1 MTTEIRSTISTL
13 GLPTVRGEEGYLA
26 RVKDFPITLDL
37 VKNLKGIANFVGV
50 TPKFKEVIDYFNVA
64 EGETP
69 AGFKVE
75 FELDSE
81 NVLRADLVR
90 NISYDKNGQK
100 RPTNLLFSADSANP
114 YEVAP
119 IKNLL
124 ANLTCNPGIIY
135 DLFINNPKANI
146 GNQFKTRD
154 EVMSEIGK
162 ILGPGA
168 DISVELNDP
177 FGKSDAEILEEA
189 ARFKELLS
197 EHRVVIKVPHTGPVN
212 KDNVKELLTGDKKFS
227 KKYNDVSTADA
238 LRGHNMALMLHEHG
252 YRVNFTLMFEP
263 YQTALAL
270 QARPYFINSFIRHRL
285 MQSVDMKNYL
295 DLYAVTKEIKYLEAL
310 KSFMVDKDF
319 LPVNANVDL
328 SAVKAKAEQ
337 MLKYRNFDNKEG
349 SDGLDG
355 VRHNLR
361 LLRQTN
367 MEDTRLILCSMEGDD
382 NYPDI
387 DRLLASDEYGDM
399 AGRVVL
405 TAEPNYL
412 AQFTTTNQVVTY
424 QRRFMNAA
432 NGAQ

>member
-1 MTTEIRSTISTL
+1 MLVQSKIRNLNLQMVS
-13 GLPTVRGEEGYLA
+13 GEENYIQ
-26 RVKDFPITLDL
+26 RVLDQKLTLDEFKEL
-37 VKNLKGIANFVGV
+37 ENVAEYVGV
-50 TPKFKEVIDYFNVA
+50 TPEFKKVIDTFHVP

-69 AGFKVE
+69 AGFEVQLE
-75 FELDSE
+75 VNADR
-81 NVLRADLVR
+81 VLRANLKR

-119 IKNLL
+119 VAGML

-135 DLFINNPKANI
+135 DLFINNPKANV
-146 GNQFKTRD
+146 GGKFKTRD
-154 EVMSEIGK
+154 EVMAEIGR
-162 ILGPGA
+162 ILGPGC

-189 ARFKELLS
+189 EHFKELLS
-197 EHRVVIKVPHTGPVN
+197 EYRVVIKVPHTGPVN
-212 KDNVKELLTGDKKFS
+212 KDNVKQLLTGDKKLDRR
-227 KKYNDVSTADA
+227 YNDVSTVDA
-238 LRGHNMALMLHEHG
+238 FRGHNLALMLHEHG
-252 YRVNFTLMFEP
+252 FRVNFTLMFEAP
-263 YQTALAL
+263 QTALAL
-270 QARPYFINSFIRHRL
+270 QARPYFINSFIRHRM
-285 MQSVDMKNYL
+285 MQSQEMKKIL
-295 DLYAVTKEIKYLEAL
+295 ELYNVTRDSKYLTDL
-310 KSFMVDKDF
+310 RTFMVAKDYF
-319 LPVNANVDL
+319 AAGEEDVDL
-328 SAVKAKAEQ
+328 LAVKAKAETILAQ
-337 MLKYRNFDNKEG
+337 RHINDPEG

-355 VRHNLR
+355 IRHNLR

-367 MEDTRLILCSMEGDD
+367 MDDTRLIICSMEGDH
-382 NYPDI
+382 NYYDI

-412 AQFTTTNQVVTY
+412 AQFSSANQVVSY